1 MPTYVATGRDTTG
14 RTRRERIVAS
24 SPGEARTMLKERG
37 VSNIQS
43 IQQDRGL
50 SFNLEDLQ
58 TSLTQVS
65 VKDKAVFSR
74 QFAALVNAGVG
85 LVRGI
90 GILGEQCP
98 NPKLKKALLAI

>member
-14 RTRRERIVAS
+14 RTRREKVVAAT
-24 SPGEARTMLKERG
+24 PGEARTMLKERG
-37 VSNIQS
+37 VYIQS
-43 IQQDRGL
+43 IKQDRTL
-50 SFNLEDLQ
+50 SLNWEEIR
-58 TSLTQVS
+58 TTMVSVS

-98 NPKLKKALLAI
+98 NPKLKKALLEII